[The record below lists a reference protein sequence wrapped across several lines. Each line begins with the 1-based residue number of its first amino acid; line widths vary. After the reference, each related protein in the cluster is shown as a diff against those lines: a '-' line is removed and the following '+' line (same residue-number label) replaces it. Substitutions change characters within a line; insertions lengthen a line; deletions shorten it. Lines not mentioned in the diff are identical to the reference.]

1 MFISN
6 SILNLAYLIED
17 NEELQEIASISNHL
31 IKNVSNYF
39 IKHSTMDKETVENLR
54 EVCMGFC
61 NLKSVT
67 FIFEFINSDLT
78 EMKLRI

>member
-1 MFISN
+1 
-6 SILNLAYLIED
+6 
-17 NEELQEIASISNHL
+17 
-31 IKNVSNYF
+31 
-39 IKHSTMDKETVENLR
+39 MDKETVENLR

-78 EMKLRI
+78 EMKLGI